1 MISLETKDNMNLCL
15 DSNGLGQII
24 FTDET
29 PMHVTIMKSGW
40 LDLFHV
46 IVENGEL
53 MSADHSLID
62 SNKFKERFGFS
73 VSLSDIL

>member
-15 DSNGLGQII
+15 DSRGLGQII

-29 PMHVTIMKSGW
+29 PTHVTIMKSGW

-46 IVENGEL
+46 IVEDGEF
-53 MSADHSLID
+53 MTAEHSLID
-62 SNKFKERFGFS
+62 SDQFKERFGFTIS
-73 VSLSDIL
+73 VSDVL